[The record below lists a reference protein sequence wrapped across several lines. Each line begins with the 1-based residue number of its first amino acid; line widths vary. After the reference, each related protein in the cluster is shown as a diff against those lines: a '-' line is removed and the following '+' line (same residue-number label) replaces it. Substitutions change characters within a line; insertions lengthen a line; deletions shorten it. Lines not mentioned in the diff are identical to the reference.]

1 MAYDTAS
8 NIWSYAEAKQK
19 CSEKYS
25 CFVEIE
31 TQEHITLSPYYIG
44 RIKQGIQEQIE
55 HKIQRWKFRD
65 DYGGIIVAYDHIKL
79 LQRSA
84 EVFDESPLL
93 HFDIKVNYIIFKP
106 EVGKKLI
113 GVVNKTSSSHVGC
126 LVHGRFNASLAK
138 SRSGKNGWIGSDLV
152 IGSEFVFRVGD
163 LRTVAGVLS
172 IAGHIKE
179 KDMKYIKQ
187 GNFVSLDDSD
197 SSATQNHGGKNK
209 SLEGN
214 FEETELIQEAR
225 TKEKTK
231 RKKYDAQSQNDIK
244 SESGSERND
253 SSVRKR
259 KKEKSDNK

>member
-1 MAYDTAS
+1 MAYDTAR
-8 NIWSYAEAKQK
+8 NFWSYAEAKRK

-31 TQEHITLSPYYIG
+31 TQEHISLSPYYIG
-44 RIKQGIQEQIE
+44 RIRQGIQEQIE
-55 HKIQRWKFRD
+55 HKIKRWKFRD
-65 DYGGIIVAYDHIKL
+65 DYGGIIVAYDHIRL

-84 EVFDESPLL
+84 EIFDESPLL

-138 SRSGKNGWIGSDLV
+138 PRSGKNGWIGSDLV

-179 KDMKYIKQ
+179 KDMKY
-187 GNFVSLDDSD
+187 
-197 SSATQNHGGKNK
+197 
-209 SLEGN
+209 
-214 FEETELIQEAR
+214 
-225 TKEKTK
+225 
-231 RKKYDAQSQNDIK
+231 RK
-244 SESGSERND
+244 
-253 SSVRKR
+253 
-259 KKEKSDNK
+259 